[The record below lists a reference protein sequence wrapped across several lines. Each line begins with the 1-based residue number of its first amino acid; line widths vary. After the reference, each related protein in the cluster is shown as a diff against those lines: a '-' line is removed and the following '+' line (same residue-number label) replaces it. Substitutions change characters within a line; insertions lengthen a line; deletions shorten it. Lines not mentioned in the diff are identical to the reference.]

1 MNQVLAK
8 MDFSDAE
15 QCMSLL
21 AELPVTNV
29 SQVEATLTRLLDGMY
44 STPPPPLS
52 YLEVLERAR
61 PAMAFTQEE
70 TAQRY
75 AHKPLPPGDREE
87 ETLLRVVALWQAMV
101 RAYTQVGELGR
112 TEPTVGGQMA
122 LICQRCVHYCGR
134 AVFEYFRARREVPNG
149 LWRALH
155 RHYARAE
162 ESNIAEVA
170 VIETLDEHN
179 EEQSC
184 AEAYAAVLLVEIANP
199 YAHAPREVSWL
210 FNWGSRF
217 GHFTEI
223 ARVDEATDLQAYVV
237 DLSLDQGAKPLE
249 VATRGPSL
257 RRLVTTR
264 LAAEV
269 QRVLS
274 QLKRRIAPAQLGLGS
289 DCLQPN
295 CRMLLAALH
304 RPWCL
309 NASPRRFPRH
319 GSSGTAFACYGFDA
333 IHYFTS
339 GREFVQ
345 PEHVRSYSRS
355 DWEVI
360 TTWRYQVDPS
370 EQLHVR
376 AAQIGYTVE
385 PWEVGDQSVAG
396 FRMHRRGSGHPLS
409 HGQLIGLRPPDGELL
424 LLCQVSWLMYE
435 STGDLQAGVHVL
447 PGVPQAV
454 GVRPTGLNVAAA
466 EKYSRGFLLPA
477 MPALKEVASIVL
489 PRGWFVRQRVLEL
502 FAEQRIDVR
511 LTDLLAQGPDFDR
524 ASFVP
529 IKDRGQV

>member
-1 MNQVLAK
+1 MNQAPIK
-8 MDFSDAE
+8 TDFSDAE
-15 QCMSLL
+15 QCLSLL
-21 AELPVTNV
+21 AATPVTNLP
-29 SQVEATLTRLLDGMY
+29 QVEATLAGLLDGMHA
-44 STPPPPLS
+44 TPPPPLA
-52 YLEVLERAR
+52 YLEVLERVR
-61 PAMAFTQEE
+61 PVLAFVQEE

-87 ETLLRVVALWQAMV
+87 DALLRVVRLWQAAV
-101 RAYTQVGELGR
+101 RAYAQVAELGR
-112 TEPTVGGQMA
+112 GEPALSAQTA
-122 LICQRCVHYCGR
+122 LIRQRCIYYSGR
-134 AVFEYFRARREVPNG
+134 ALFEYFRARREVPGG
-149 LWRALH
+149 LWSNLH
-155 RHYARAE
+155 RHYSSAE
-162 ESNIAEVA
+162 LGKIADVA
-170 VIETLDEHN
+170 VSEPLDEYN
-179 EEQSC
+179 RQQSC
-184 AEAYAAVLLVEIANP
+184 AAAYAAILLVEIANP
-199 YAHAPREVSWL
+199 YAHAPRELSWL
-210 FNWGSRF
+210 FNWGPRF

-223 ARVDEATDLQAYVV
+223 AGVDDTTDLQAYVA
-237 DLSLDQGAKPLE
+237 DLSLDEGAKPLE
-249 VATRGPSL
+249 MATRGPNL

-264 LAAEV
+264 LAAEM

-274 QLKRRIAPAQLGLGS
+274 KLKRNSSPAKLGLGG
-289 DCLQPN
+289 DCMQPG
-295 CRMLLAALH
+295 CAAALAALY
-304 RPWCL
+304 RPWCQ
-309 NASPRRFPRH
+309 NASPRRFPRR
-319 GSSGTAFACYGFDA
+319 GGSGTAFACYGFDS
-333 IHYFTS
+333 IHYFVN

-376 AAQIGYTVE
+376 AAQIGYTLE

-435 STGDLQAGVHVL
+435 AGGDLQAGVHVL

-454 GVRPTGLNVAAA
+454 GVRPTGINVAAG

-489 PRGWFVRQRVLEL
+489 PRGWFSDQRVIEL
-502 FAEQRIDVR
+502 FAERRIEVR
-511 LTDLLAQGPDFDR
+511 LIELLTQGPDFDR

-529 IKDRGQV
+529 IKSSSQA